1 MSTRPRKHKIASPLP
16 VSPEE
21 LKHTL
26 SLLEA
31 TLEATADGILV
42 VDREGKIAAYNRRFV
57 QMWGIPD
64 SILESGDDDAA
75 IAYVLSQLK
84 DPDVFVA
91 RVRELYARPDAG
103 STDVLEFKDGR
114 IVERVSQPQRIA
126 GRAVGR
132 VWSFRDI
139 TARRRAEQ
147 VQHATYRISQ
157 ATIAADNLYELLQ
170 RLHEIVG
177 ELMPAKNFYVALV
190 DRVNRRLAFPYFV
203 DERDPDSASKPLG
216 RGLTEYVIRT
226 GEPLLA
232 TPEIHDDLIR
242 RGEAEM
248 VGPPSIDWLGVPLRV
263 RDEIIG
269 AIVVQSYE
277 PGVRYRDAEQDLLTF
292 VSSHVALA
300 VERQRAD
307 ELRREQGG
315 LLQRVVDH
323 IPVMLAFIDDQG
335 RISWGNRE
343 WSRVLG
349 YTVEEARTTDVLAAL
364 YPDAAERARVHASIG
379 APAGEWTDFRTRLR
393 NGRVIETTWANAPL
407 PGGGYLAIGLDV
419 TERRRTEQ
427 AVHESRQLL
436 HAVVEGSLDAVFA
449 KDREGRYLFM
459 NSVAAATLKMRPE
472 DAVGLTDA
480 ELFPAEIAGRF
491 ADVDRRIMDTGEIVV
506 FEDTDAAFGG
516 AHTFLITK
524 GPLRRSDGQI
534 IGVFGVA
541 RDITD
546 RQAAEQAVRQS
557 EERYRSFI
565 EQSTEGVSRLELEP
579 AIPVTLPAD
588 EQVALLYA
596 RGIIAECNDAMARMY
611 GFERA
616 AELVGARLAQL
627 HDPAEPRNRESL
639 RAFVRSGYRLVDSE
653 TRELD
658 RHGRARVFLNNVVGF
673 VADGRLVRVWGSQ
686 RDVTDQRRLEE
697 QFRQAQKMEAVGR
710 LAGGI
715 AHDFNN
721 ILTAVL
727 GTCQLLERE
736 LPGDAP
742 AVQDVREI
750 KKAALR
756 AADLTR
762 QLLAYS
768 RRQVLAPKVLDLN
781 AAVSGLDA
789 MLRRVVGEDVELA
802 ATLAPG
808 VGRVRADPSQ
818 IEQVI
823 LNLVVNARDAM
834 PAGGRL
840 TLATSNVE
848 FDATAALDH
857 AGAVPGRYVTLEV
870 ADTGTGI
877 PPEVRAH
884 LFEPFFTTKDVGKGT
899 GLGLATV
906 YGIVKQSS
914 GFISVTTDVGR
925 GTSFRIHL
933 PRVEAEPPAM
943 EPRVAE
949 PGPLSG
955 TETVLVAEDEA
966 AVRQLSQRALEREG
980 YTVLT
985 AADGREALS
994 RVARHEG
1001 TIHLLV
1007 TDVVMPGMG
1016 GRELARRL
1024 RRLRPAIRVLFMS
1037 GYPGEAVAQPGGI
1050 APGAPFLQK
1059 PFMPEELVRKARE
1072 VLDGPATPAPD
1083 GGDPHSPT
1091 ASG

>member
-1 MSTRPRKHKIASPLP
+1 MSSRPRKRKIASPLP
-16 VSPEE
+16 ASPEE
-21 LKHTL
+21 LKRTL

-31 TLEATADGILV
+31 TLESTADGILV

-64 SILESGDDDAA
+64 SVLESGDDGQA

-84 DPDVFVA
+84 DPDVFVT
-91 RVRELYARPDAG
+91 RVRELYARPDAE
-103 STDVLEFKDGR
+103 SSDVLEFKDGR

-132 VWSFRDI
+132 VWSFRDV

-147 VQHATYRISQ
+147 VQHAAFRISQ
-157 ATIAADNLYELLQ
+157 ATLVAGNLYELLH

-203 DERDPDSASKPLG
+203 DERDPDSASKVMG
-216 RGLTEYVIRT
+216 RGLTEYVIRA
-226 GEPLLA
+226 GEALLA
-232 TPEIHDDLIR
+232 TPEVHDDLIR
-242 RGEAEM
+242 RGEAELI
-248 VGPPSIDWLGVPLRV
+248 GPPSIDWLGVPLRV

-277 PGVRYRDAEQDLLTF
+277 PGVRYREAEKDLLTY

-307 ELRREQGG
+307 ELRRDQSGM
-315 LLQRVVDH
+315 LQRVVDH
-323 IPVMLAFIDDQG
+323 IPVMLAFVEEQG
-335 RISWGNRE
+335 RITWGNRE

-349 YTVEEARTTDVLAAL
+349 YTVEEARTTDVLAEL
-364 YPDAAERARVHASIG
+364 YPDPAERARVYESIG
-379 APAGEWTDFRTRLR
+379 APAGVWSDFRTRLR
-393 NGRVIETTWANAPL
+393 DGRMIETTWANVPL

-419 TERRRTEQ
+419 TERRRADQ

-449 KDREGRYLFM
+449 KDRDGRYLFM
-459 NSVAAATLKMRPE
+459 NSVAASVLRKGPDE
-472 DAVGLTDA
+472 IVGLTD
-480 ELFPAEIAGRF
+480 EDLFPAHVARTF
-491 ADVDRRIMDTGEIVV
+491 AEVDRRILDTGDLVV
-506 FEDTDAAFGG
+506 FEDTDAAWGG
-516 AHTFLITK
+516 RHTFLITK
-524 GPLRRSDGQI
+524 GPLRLADGRI
-534 IGVFGVA
+534 VGVFGVA
-541 RDITD
+541 RDISD
-546 RQAAEQAVRQS
+546 RKAAEVALS
-557 EERYRSFI
+557 ESEDRYRRFI
-565 EQSTEGVSRLELEP
+565 EQSTEGVSRLEFEP
-579 AIPVTLPAD
+579 GIPVTLPEE
-588 EQVALLYA
+588 EQVDLLYE

-611 GFERA
+611 GFNRA
-616 AELVGARLAQL
+616 AELVGTRLEQT
-627 HDPAEPRNRESL
+627 HDPREPRNREEL

-658 RHGRARVFLNNVVGF
+658 RHGRVRVFLNNSVGF
-673 VADGRLVRVWGSQ
+673 VEDERLVRIWGSQ
-686 RDVTDQRRLEE
+686 RDVTEQRRLEE
-697 QFRQAQKMEAVGR
+697 QFRQAQKMEAVGQ

-721 ILTAVL
+721 ILTAIL

-736 LPGDAP
+736 MPGETRSL
-742 AVQDVREI
+742 QDVREI
-750 KKAALR
+750 RKAALR

-781 AAVSGLDA
+781 VVVSGLDT
-789 MLRRVVGEDVELA
+789 MLRRVLGEDVELIT
-802 ATLAPG
+802 TLATG
-808 VGRVRADPSQ
+808 LGMVRADPGQ

-834 PAGGRL
+834 PEGGRL
-840 TLATSNVE
+840 TIATSNLKL
-848 FDATAALDH
+848 DATAALDLP
-857 AGAVPGRYVTLEV
+857 GAAPGAYVALEV
-870 ADTGTGI
+870 TDSGTGM
-877 PPEVRAH
+877 PPEVRGH
-884 LFEPFFTTKDVGKGT
+884 LFEPFFTTKEVGKGT

-914 GFISVTTDVGR
+914 GFISVTTEVGQ

-933 PRVEAEPPAM
+933 PRVAAEASRAAPQPSA
-943 EPRVAE
+943 

-955 TETVLVAEDEA
+955 TETVLLAEDED
-966 AVRQLSQRALEREG
+966 AVRQLCQRSLEREG
-980 YTVLT
+980 YTVL
-985 AADGREALS
+985 AAVDGREALS
-994 RVARHEG
+994 RGEQHHG
-1001 TIHLLV
+1001 IIHLLV
-1007 TDVVMPGMG
+1007 TDVVMPGIG
-1016 GRELARRL
+1016 GRELAQRL
-1024 RRLRPAIRVLFMS
+1024 CRLRPGLRVLFMS
-1037 GYPGEAVAQPGGI
+1037 GYPGEAVVQPGGM
-1050 APGAPFLQK
+1050 AAGVPFLQK

-1072 VLDGPATPAPD
+1072 VLDGPATPAPF
-1083 GGDPHSPT
+1083 GGDPRWPT